1 LEAAMATFEE
11 RANREAA
18 RALRKHWKKVGK
30 APSPAAP
37 PRAKPQPLSRPDEE
51 FFKKI
56 SIYTR
61 EKNKAGK
68 WRYRGVK
75 AGPGHK
81 HSDLDGPFYL
91 RYSVDGRQTYST
103 GYPTLDEARE
113 AGQKLKTALEAK
125 AKGLT
130 VPELDELS
138 NANRTPIKR
147 TIDEFLELKRGK
159 AAKTRVAYR
168 LHLDQFIESLK
179 NKIRFMDEIT
189 ADTLRGY
196 NKFMEANGL
205 SGKTRH
211 NRLMTVFFL
220 LKKNDMKNPFP
231 WDEMPTIEEEPAV
244 AYSSDELDK
253 LFAEMN
259 AGEKLRYNFFL
270 GSGCRDKEVTYASW
284 KDLDFERGTYHVRR
298 KEDVGFNPKSH
309 ESREVPLP
317 TDLLTMLRE
326 AKKKPTH
333 PGWIFVNDD
342 GRPDNHLLRK
352 LKRIALRAGLNCGHC
367 KSIVTKGKGD
377 NKREV
382 EVSCK
387 TDPVCEHWYL
397 HRLRKTCATRWQEN
411 GIPVRTIQTWL
422 AHKNLETTMLYL
434 GVTDVEKLRGEID
447 RAARV
452 R

>member
-1 LEAAMATFEE
+1 MAISED
-11 RANREAA
+11 RVNRKVTK
-18 RALRKHWKKVGK
+18 ALRRMFK
-30 APSPAAP
+30 SPGQQPEPDAP
-37 PRAKPQPLSRPDEE
+37 PRVKPQPLSRPPERQ
-51 FFKKI
+51 FFQKI

-61 EKNKAGK
+61 EKNTAGK

-75 AGPGHK
+75 AGPGHQ

-91 RYSVDGRQTYST
+91 RYTADGRQTYST
-103 GYPTLDEARE
+103 GYATLDEARQ
-113 AGQKLKTALEAK
+113 AGQKLRTALEAK

-147 TIDEFLELKRGK
+147 AVEDFLELKSGK
-159 AAKTRVAYR
+159 AKKTVIAYR
-168 LHLDQFIESLK
+168 FHLEQFVESLK
-179 NKIRFMDEIT
+179 NRIRFVDEIT
-189 ADTLRGY
+189 ADTLRGFNTY
-196 NKFMEANGL
+196 MDGKGL

-220 LKKNDMKNPFP
+220 LKKNDIKNPLP

-244 AYSSDELDK
+244 AYGSDELDK
-253 LFAEMN
+253 LFAAVN
-259 AGEKLRYNFFL
+259 SGERLRYNFFL

-284 KDLDFERGTYHVRR
+284 KDLDFDRGTFHVRR

-317 TDLLTMLRE
+317 TDLLAMLKE
-326 AKKKPTH
+326 AKKH
-333 PGWIFVNDD
+333 PAHPRWIFVNDD
-342 GRPDNHLLRK
+342 GRPDNHFLRK

-367 KSIVTKGKGD
+367 RSTVTKGKGEK
-377 NKREV
+377 KREV

-397 HRLRKTCATRWQEN
+397 HRLRKTCATRWQQS

-434 GVTDVEKLRGEID
+434 GVTDVGKLRGEID
-447 RAARV
+447 RAAKIR
-452 R
+452 